1 MRSPRVCPAG
11 GADRSGRYEQGL
23 TLVELLTSLVVLGIL
38 LIVATPGFE
47 TAVRRSEVTE
57 EANRLLAEIQYARS
71 EAIKRGSPVNLCRS
85 GIAAT
90 CTESDCTCH
99 TDTIDGEW
107 HRGWLLYVSNNRD
120 TSYDPDTGPL
130 LRQSAQAEETIIIT
144 SDSNLNQW
152 LSIGPSG
159 SLDESGPGLLAVCAN
174 GVSTEDIPGR
184 LVTIS
189 LTGRPS
195 ISTIPPGGS
204 CTP

>member
-1 MRSPRVCPAG
+1 MRSPRVYPAG
-11 GADRSGRYEQGL
+11 GASRSGRYEHGL
-23 TLVELLTSLVVLGIL
+23 TLVELLTSLVVMGIL
-38 LIVATPGFE
+38 LIVAAPGFE
-47 TAVRRSEVTE
+47 TAVRRTEVVE
-57 EANRLLAEIQYARS
+57 EANRLLADIQYARS
-71 EAIKRGSPVNLCRS
+71 EAIKRGTPVNLCRS

-90 CTESDCTCH
+90 CTEVDCTCH
-99 TDTIDGEW
+99 TDTSQFEW
-107 HRGWLLYVSNNRD
+107 HGGWLLYASNNRD
-120 TSYDPDTGPL
+120 TSYDPDAGPL
-130 LRQSAQAEETIIIT
+130 LRQAYKAEETITIT

-159 SLDESGPGLLAVCAN
+159 SLDEMGPGFLAVCVN

-195 ISTIPPGGS
+195 ITPIPPGGS